1 MPGHPLG
8 DVIRP
13 DGPPVA
19 ATVHRPNPR
28 TCVVRVAGDLDLA
41 TAPQLTSYLREQTST
56 GPAHL
61 VLDLA
66 EVQFLASAGISLILT
81 AMNNADGIH
90 GRVHLTGVTD
100 NRVVARALD
109 LCGLLPRL
117 DVHESLDDLLDHPDH
132 D

>member
-1 MPGHPLG
+1 MS

-19 ATVHRPNPR
+19 ATVHWPNPR
-28 TCVVRVAGDLDLA
+28 MCVVRLAGELDTA
-41 TAPQLTSYLREQTST
+41 TTPQLTSYLREQTST

-66 EVQFLASAGISLILT
+66 AVRFLASPGINLILT
-81 AMNNADGIH
+81 AMSNAEGIK
-90 GRVHLTGVTD
+90 GRLHLTGVTD
-100 NRVVARALD
+100 NRVVARVLD

-117 DVHESLDDLLDHPDH
+117 DIHETLDELLEHLDHD
-132 D
+132 